1 MGQENTTKI
10 KYPKKT
16 PFQSASRLARH
27 LCGQLRHPTT
37 RPRCQQPPIHPPS
50 TSYMGLPTLGS
61 LAPPPP
67 QGPFSP
73 PFPPPTPRPARR
85 RAHPRKATHQTYPS
99 SPRTSP
105 NHPHTPPQASSNT
118 PGLTPP
124 PPSPSPSGP
133 PLAPFQSASRLARH
147 LCGQLRHPTTRPR
160 CQQPPPHPPS
170 TSYMGL
176 PTLGSLAPPP
186 PRVPSAPPVY
196 PPPPDQPN
204 AGHILAKPRI
214 RPTHQASG
222 HRPITPKHP
231 HRHPQTPLA
240 IPPPHPL
247 PHLQG
252 PLLPPSSPPLAS
264 PDTSADSSDTP
275 LHAPGASNHPLTHP
289 RPLL

>member
-1 MGQENTTKI
+1 MKGTTARLPLKLEDSGCIRVGQENNKNKTYTKNTLPVRLSPRQTPLRTAQTPHYTPQVPATT
-10 KYPKKT
+10 
-16 PFQSASRLARH
+16 
-27 LCGQLRHPTT
+27 
-37 RPRCQQPPIHPPS
+37 PS
-50 TSYMGLPTLGS
+50 PTLDLLYG
-61 LAPPPP
+61 A
-67 QGPFSP
+67 
-73 PFPPPTPRPARR
+73 
-85 RAHPRKATHQTYPS
+85 
-99 SPRTSP
+99 
-105 NHPHTPPQASSNT
+105 PHTWQ
-118 PGLTPP
+118 PGT
-124 PPSPSPSGP
+124 
-133 PLAPFQSASRLARH
+133 
-147 LCGQLRHPTTRPR
+147 
-160 CQQPPPHPPS
+160 
-170 TSYMGL
+170 
-176 PTLGSLAPPP
+176 PP

-289 RPLL
+289 RPLIWGYPHFAHNTARLR